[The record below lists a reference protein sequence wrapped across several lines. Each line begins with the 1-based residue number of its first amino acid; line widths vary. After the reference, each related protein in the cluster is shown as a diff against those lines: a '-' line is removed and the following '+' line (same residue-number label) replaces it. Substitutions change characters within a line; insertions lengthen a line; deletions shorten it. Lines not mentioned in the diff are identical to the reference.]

1 MYDFSPKVM
10 RKENSPMHN
19 RVYIHL
25 FCRVG
30 AYYCRQSKPL
40 GKTKRMREKKVR
52 PFLNKPFWNLKKVK
66 AFFNDASQS

>member
-1 MYDFSPKVM
+1 MYDFSSKVM
-10 RKENSPMHN
+10 RKDNFQIRN

-25 FCRVG
+25 YCRVG

-52 PFLNKPFWNLKKVK
+52 PFLKKPFWNLKKVK
-66 AFFNDASQS
+66 AFFNEASRS